1 MSVRTIKV
9 AISLP
14 KETMAEV
21 ESLRHKLHLP
31 RSRAILEAVSLW
43 LKKKQEEQKIKQYIQ
58 GYRKKPEGH
67 DPGVEALY
75 KAGLSSFSGDKW

>member
-21 ESLRHKLHLP
+21 ETLRHKLHLP

-43 LKKKQEEQKIKQYIQ
+43 LKKRYEEQEIKQYIE
-58 GYRKKPEGH
+58 GYRKKPEGN
-67 DPGVEALY
+67 DPGIKALY
-75 KAGLSSFSGDKW
+75 KAGLSSFSKDEW